1 MKLPLPRPDLSALD
15 PQVRAYIEALEAA
28 LAEQAPASSPSRSRP
43 APSSEPEPETPEYH
57 EPPTTFQVITAT
69 ATGSGKRTAR
79 HHYARQRRSGMGVFD
94 LDTPEADPPAMLAV
108 ADLGQTLL
116 ALTTAGR
123 AFRLPV
129 ASLVEAPQRARGAS
143 FSAKFNLEDGERLA
157 ALLPVQAEGYLAV
170 LSQSGFVRLLRH
182 HVFGEYMKP
191 GASLL
196 DPRQAGPLV
205 AACWSDGSSDLFV
218 ATRQARAIRFAEKLV
233 PPPGVQAIR
242 LEPGDQALAIASV
255 RDRETVFLLGTDG
268 KGILRA
274 MENFLANKAPGA
286 GGKQALNAT
295 ELTAARAVQPGED
308 IFIITRLSKVIRF
321 SAAEVPVK
329 DGVVQGVVCISL
341 RADQPLAVTSC
352 SV

>member
-28 LAEQAPASSPSRSRP
+28 LAEQQPASSPARSRP
-43 APSSEPEPETPEYH
+43 PLSSEPELETPDYH
-57 EPPTTFQVITAT
+57 EPTTTFQLITAT

-94 LDTPEADPPAMLAV
+94 LDTSEADPPALLAV
-108 ADLGQTLL
+108 ADLNQTLL
-116 ALTTAGR
+116 ALTTGGR

-129 ASLVEAPQRARGAS
+129 TSLVESPQRARGAS
-143 FSAKFNLEDGERLA
+143 FSAKFNLEEGERLA
-157 ALLPVQAEGYLAV
+157 ALLPIQAEGYLAL

-191 GASLL
+191 GTNLL
-196 DPRQAGPLV
+196 DPRQAGSLV
-205 AACWSDGSSDLFV
+205 AACWTDGSSDLFV

-242 LEPGDQALAIASV
+242 LEPSDQAIGIACVSD
-255 RDRETVFLLGTDG
+255 RDAVFLLGADG
-268 KGILRA
+268 KGILRS

-286 GGKQALNAT
+286 GGKQALNTT
-295 ELTAARAVQPGED
+295 ELAAVRAIRPGED

-321 SAAEVPVK
+321 SATDVPVK

-352 SV
+352 PV